1 MAAGLSDR
9 LLSVS
14 NHAGLIDAA
23 LPKLGKAGRAKSG
36 SQRKFFG
43 DSDMPKKASKLEPIQ
58 NSRLLLISDR
68 RNVKIIGLSVDPGA
82 PMPIPDRNAFIGHFT
97 HFNLPR
103 LLF

>member
-1 MAAGLSDR
+1 M
-9 LLSVS
+9 
-14 NHAGLIDAA
+14 
-23 LPKLGKAGRAKSG
+23 
-36 SQRKFFG
+36 
-43 DSDMPKKASKLEPIQ
+43 EPIQ

-82 PMPIPDRNAFIGHFT
+82 PMRIPDRNAFIGHFT